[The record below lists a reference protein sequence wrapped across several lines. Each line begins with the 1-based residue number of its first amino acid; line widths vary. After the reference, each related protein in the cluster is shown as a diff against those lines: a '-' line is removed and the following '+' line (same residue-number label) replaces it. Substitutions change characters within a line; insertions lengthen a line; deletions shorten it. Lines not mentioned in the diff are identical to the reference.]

1 MHPPPEHSV
10 SSFGFR
16 ISFGLGYFVIRIS
29 NFHHFTT
36 AQNLLFSPSET
47 SAPQTVDSPPRPGID
62 RDEVSTLRE
71 IGDEVGGLDYTAV
84 AMAIKR
90 FENKAVK
97 QDGLRELMKRVR
109 VKCEM

>member
-1 MHPPPEHSV
+1 MW
-10 SSFGFR
+10 R
-16 ISFGLGYFVIRIS
+16 M
-29 NFHHFTT
+29 
-36 AQNLLFSPSET
+36 
-47 SAPQTVDSPPRPGID
+47 
-62 RDEVSTLRE
+62 
-71 IGDEVGGLDYTAV
+71 VGGLDYTAV

>member
-1 MHPPPEHSV
+1 MPLRGDWAKP
-10 SSFGFR
+10 
-16 ISFGLGYFVIRIS
+16 
-29 NFHHFTT
+29 
-36 AQNLLFSPSET
+36 LLLWALRRYS
-47 SAPQTVDSPPRPGID
+47 GM
-62 RDEVSTLRE
+62 TLRE

-109 VKCEM
+109 VKT